1 MRQDEHGSSYDYD
14 NDASKTVTH
23 KSSIKSSHHISA
35 AKNNGKFDIVV
46 IDGTWSQ
53 ARKIYSRY
61 IPLEKDGGP
70 QIVCLSQVSLD
81 ILGAHGD
88 VHCVP
93 NGEQKLSSG
102 RQLRRHPIKWREIS
116 TLEATRLLL

>member
-1 MRQDEHGSSYDYD
+1 M
-14 NDASKTVTH
+14 
-23 KSSIKSSHHISA
+23 
-35 AKNNGKFDIVV
+35 
-46 IDGTWSQ
+46 
-53 ARKIYSRY
+53 
-61 IPLEKDGGP
+61 EKDGGP

-102 RQLRRHPIKWREIS
+102 RQLRRHPIKWRKIS
-116 TLEATRLLL
+116 TLEATRLLLRNMPARSGERKSLADGKKCHDVLYEYQQISDSAAVKQLGPPRMKNVIHA